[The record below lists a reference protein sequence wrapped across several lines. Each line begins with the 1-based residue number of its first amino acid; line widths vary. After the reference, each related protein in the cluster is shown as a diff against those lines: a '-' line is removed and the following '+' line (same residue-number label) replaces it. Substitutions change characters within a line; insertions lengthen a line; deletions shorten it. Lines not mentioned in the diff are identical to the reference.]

1 MKEYIIT
8 INEFFSLI
16 VEVVKGLWN
25 LLIIGIGAIVSVV
38 FYITGGQD
46 KMMGCLLILMLVD
59 YISGIIKGVIKEELN
74 SKTGFK
80 GLLKKLIMILVIVLA
95 YQIDILLNNKLALK
109 TLMIGVLISNEGLSI
124 LENASICGIPIPD
137 KLKNIL
143 EQYKNKRG

>member
-1 MKEYIIT
+1 MKEYINT
-8 INEFFSLI
+8 INEFFHLV
-16 VEVVKGLWN
+16 VEVMKSLGN
-25 LLIIGIGAIVSVV
+25 LVIIGIGAIVSFI

-59 YISGIIKGVIKEELN
+59 YISGIIKGVIKQDLN
-74 SKTGFK
+74 SKVGFR
-80 GLLKKLIMILVIVLA
+80 GALKKLIMILVIVLA
-95 YQIDILLNNKLALK
+95 YQIDVLLNNKLALK

-124 LENASICGIPIPD
+124 LENASICGVPIPD

>member
-1 MKEYIIT
+1 MKEYTII

-16 VEVVKGLWN
+16 VKVVKGLWN
-25 LLIIGIGAIVSVV
+25 LLVIGIGAIVSFI

-46 KMMGCLLILMLVD
+46 KMMNCLLILMLVD
-59 YISGIIKGVIKEELN
+59 YISGILKGIIKQDLN
-74 SKTGFK
+74 SKIGFK

-124 LENASICGIPIPD
+124 LENTSICGVPIPD
-137 KLKNIL
+137 RLKTVL
-143 EQYKNKRG
+143 EQYKNKRS